1 VAVTPLGGLDLLI
14 AVALPTHSSS
24 FSQRQESM
32 IASLSNYQGLHCVTE
47 SIGGRDT
54 EEGQSEE
61 EGQEGQGEGEALLM
75 HVRTA
80 EDKVKDIKYIKS
92 LSARAV
98 ARKSAAIKVLA
109 GR

>member
-1 VAVTPLGGLDLLI
+1 M
-14 AVALPTHSSS
+14 PT
-24 FSQRQESM
+24 
-32 IASLSNYQGLHCVTE
+32 SLSSYQGLHCVTE
-47 SIGGRDT
+47 SLGGRDT
-54 EEGQSEE
+54 EEGLSEE
-61 EGQEGQGEGEALLM
+61 EEQGHGQGEALLM

-109 GR
+109 GS